1 MSAQEG
7 DTVRPE
13 RSDEPRDETWRRL
26 ARIGAP
32 RLTRAN
38 LLVGVLAL
46 ALGFAFATQV
56 QQTQEAGLEQLS
68 QDDLLRVL
76 DDVTQRSE
84 RLDSQLAALERN
96 RDALRSGVDTAAA
109 ALEQAQNRVD
119 ELGIL
124 AGTAPATGPGITIVL
139 SDPEAKVT
147 GTTLVDVVQEL
158 RDAGAEVIQVGT
170 VRVVAATYFDD
181 EEATLYADGT
191 ALTRPVTITAIGDS
205 ATMASAMSIPGG
217 VVDTL
222 RQLGGVAAVASSPSL
237 TVSAVRQVPTSRYAT
252 PVPIAAPSG
261 G

>member
-1 MSAQEG
+1 VSGPAE
-7 DTVRPE
+7 DSVRPE
-13 RSDEPRDETWRRL
+13 QPEEPRDEAWRRL
-26 ARIGAP
+26 ARVGAP

-38 LLVGVLAL
+38 VLVAGLAL

-84 RLDSQLAALERN
+84 RLDSQLAELERN

-109 ALEQAQNRVD
+109 ALEQAQDRVD

-124 AGTAPATGPGITIVL
+124 AGTSPANGPGITIVL

-147 GTTLVDVVQEL
+147 GTTLVDIVQEL
-158 RDAGAEVIQVGT
+158 RDAGAEVIQVGP

-181 EEATLYADGT
+181 EDATLYADGT
-191 ALTRPVTITAIGDS
+191 ALTRPVTITAIGDP

-222 RQLGGVAAVASSPSL
+222 RQLGGVAAISSSESL
-237 TVSAVRQVPTSRYAT
+237 TIAAVRALPTPRYAT
-252 PVPIAAPSG
+252 PVPAAAPTG